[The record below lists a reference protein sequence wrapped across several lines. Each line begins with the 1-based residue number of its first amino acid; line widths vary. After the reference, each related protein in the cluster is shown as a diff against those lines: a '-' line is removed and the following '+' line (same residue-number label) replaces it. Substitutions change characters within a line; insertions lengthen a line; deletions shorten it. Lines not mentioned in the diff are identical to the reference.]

1 MPPSG
6 SSTTRFMLTAGR
18 WGGKASTTAILLL
31 RSPNAMEARWAAIA
45 RRPIT
50 RVALTHLFCW
60 RAGSVARLARMQAGG
75 DQLCKR
81 VWSLR
86 DVRMSEARSMQRTWT
101 GVLVADASP
110 CSTTSGPFEIEFTRL
125 KETAPDL
132 RFTERFTWT
141 SGRSVVSI
149 DVWWDEWVEDYRI
162 ARIASCPW
170 HD

>member
-1 MPPSG
+1 MRRSHPS
-6 SSTTRFMLTAGR
+6 
-18 WGGKASTTAILLL
+18 ILL
-31 RSPNAMEARWAAIA
+31 
-45 RRPIT
+45 
-50 RVALTHLFCW
+50 
-60 RAGSVARLARMQAGG
+60 AGSLVMFSAMQALA
-75 DQLCKR
+75 DRLCKP
-81 VWSLR
+81 VLSLR

-149 DVWWDEWVEDYRI
+149 DVWWDGWRI
-162 ARIASCPW
+162 IGSPASRRAHVTTSALLRRCRDVGPIHQRLARYSSTHAA
-170 HD
+170 DALA

>member
-1 MPPSG
+1 DGALVGDREEIHHMRRSH
-6 SSTTRFMLTAGR
+6 
-18 WGGKASTTAILLL
+18 ASILL
-31 RSPNAMEARWAAIA
+31 
-45 RRPIT
+45 
-50 RVALTHLFCW
+50 
-60 RAGSVARLARMQAGG
+60 AGSPVMFSAMQNVAP
-75 DQLCKR
+75 QLCQP
-81 VWSLR
+81 VLSLR
-86 DVRMSEARSMQRTWT
+86 DGRMSPPRGLQKTRD

-162 ARIASCPW
+162 ARIASCPCR
-170 HD
+170 D

>member
-1 MPPSG
+1 MRRSHPS
-6 SSTTRFMLTAGR
+6 
-18 WGGKASTTAILLL
+18 LLL
-31 RSPNAMEARWAAIA
+31 
-45 RRPIT
+45 
-50 RVALTHLFCW
+50 
-60 RAGSVARLARMQAGG
+60 AGSLVMLGAMQAVAGE
-75 DQLCKR
+75 LCKP
-81 VWSLR
+81 VLSLR

-149 DVWWDEWVEDYRI
+149 DVWWDEWVEGYRI
-162 ARIASCPW
+162 ARIASCPC

>member
-1 MPPSG
+1 MRRSHPS
-6 SSTTRFMLTAGR
+6 
-18 WGGKASTTAILLL
+18 ILL
-31 RSPNAMEARWAAIA
+31 
-45 RRPIT
+45 
-50 RVALTHLFCW
+50 
-60 RAGSVARLARMQAGG
+60 AGSLVMFSAMQAGA
-75 DQLCKR
+75 DQLCKPAL
-81 VWSLR
+81 SLR

-110 CSTTSGPFEIEFTRL
+110 CSTASGPFEIEFTRL

-162 ARIASCPW
+162 ARIASCPC

>member
-1 MPPSG
+1 MRRSHPS
-6 SSTTRFMLTAGR
+6 
-18 WGGKASTTAILLL
+18 ILL
-31 RSPNAMEARWAAIA
+31 AASLA
-45 RRPIT
+45 LFSVT
-50 RVALTHLFCW
+50 QVA
-60 RAGSVARLARMQAGG
+60 AG
-75 DQLCKR
+75 QLCKPGL
-81 VWSLR
+81 SLR
-86 DVRMSEARSMQRTWT
+86 DVRISEAREMQRTWT
-101 GVLVADASP
+101 GVLLADASP

-162 ARIASCPW
+162 ARIASCPC

>member
-1 MPPSG
+1 LSSLGTLVSDREETHHMRLSHPS
-6 SSTTRFMLTAGR
+6 
-18 WGGKASTTAILLL
+18 ILL
-31 RSPNAMEARWAAIA
+31 
-45 RRPIT
+45 
-50 RVALTHLFCW
+50 
-60 RAGSVARLARMQAGG
+60 AGSLVMFSAMQAAA
-75 DQLCKR
+75 DQLCKP
-81 VWSLR
+81 VLSLR
-86 DVRMSEARSMQRTWT
+86 DVRISEARSMQRTWT

-162 ARIASCPW
+162 ARIASCPCR
-170 HD
+170 D